1 MRKLY
6 LEHNRISRLQGLQ
19 NCQRLQELYLGDQQ
33 IAHLEFTFDEYS
45 LAAISNT
52 LEVLDLPKVNL
63 IRCKP
68 LYFLE
73 NLVTLNLNDN
83 LIEDFNEEVAP
94 MLMTLINLTDL
105 SLLRNPVVKLTPKFR
120 DQVVSLTRRQFSELN
135 G

>member
-1 MRKLY
+1 M
-6 LEHNRISRLQGLQ
+6 
-19 NCQRLQELYLGDQQ
+19 
-33 IAHLEFTFDEYS
+33 EFTFDEYS

-52 LEVLDLPKVNL
+52 LEVLDLPMVNL

-83 LIEDFNEEVAP
+83 LIDDFNEEVAP

-105 SLLRNPVVKLTPKFR
+105 SLLRNPVVKKTPKFR
-120 DQVVSLTRRQFSELN
+120 DQVVSLTKRQFKELN

>member
-1 MRKLY
+1 M
-6 LEHNRISRLQGLQ
+6 
-19 NCQRLQELYLGDQQ
+19 
-33 IAHLEFTFDEYS
+33 EFTFDEYS

-52 LEVLDLPKVNL
+52 LEVLDLPMVNL

-94 MLMTLINLTDL
+94 MLMTLINLTNL
-105 SLLRNPVVKLTPKFR
+105 SLLRNPVVKQTPKFR
-120 DQVVSLTRRQFSELN
+120 DQVVSLTKRQFSELN